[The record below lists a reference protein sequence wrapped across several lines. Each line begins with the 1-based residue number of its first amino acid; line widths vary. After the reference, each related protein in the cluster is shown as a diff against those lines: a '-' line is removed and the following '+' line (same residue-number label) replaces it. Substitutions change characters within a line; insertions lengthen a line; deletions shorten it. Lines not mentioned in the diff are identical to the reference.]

1 MILSLSVAGILPTIE
16 AYGVLLTN
24 TISAIL
30 AWGAFG
36 YVPYFTQSCFVAG
49 RVMIS
54 CVFDFG
60 RLLWFT
66 IRYGDRLRAVVDVG
80 FSTADNN

>member
-1 MILSLSVAGILPTIE
+1 MSLSIAMILPMIE
-16 AYGVLLTN
+16 RYGVLFTN
-24 TISAIL
+24 IASAVL

-36 YVPYFTQSCFVAG
+36 YVRIPRYNYMAIMPGSHKSLRLA
-49 RVMIS
+49 
-54 CVFDFG
+54 FG

-80 FSTADNN
+80 FSKAEYN